1 MKILVVEDEQKL
13 AGFIHQGLQQAGYLV
28 QISNNGSE
36 ALNKVASET
45 YDLIL
50 LDLMLPGMTGI
61 EVLKNMRAFNISSP
75 VIILSALS
83 GTSQVVEAL
92 DLGAVDYIKKPFEW
106 DELLA
111 RIRILQRKIFA
122 SESTRIQINDLTID
136 LMTRQVTRSETQ
148 ITLTAKEFALLEYLI
163 RNLNRVVSK
172 NQILENVWN
181 MDFDPESNIVEVYMH
196 QLRRKID
203 KGFDNPLI
211 QTVVGVGYKL
221 TGSKSSL

>member
-13 AGFIHQGLQQAGYLV
+13 AGFIHQGLVQAGYLV

-45 YDLIL
+45 FDLIL

-136 LMTRQVTRSETQ
+136 LMARQVMRSETQ

-221 TGSKSSL
+221 TGSKSST

>member
-36 ALNKVASET
+36 ALNMVASENF
-45 YDLIL
+45 DLIL

-61 EVLKNMRAFNISSP
+61 EILKNMRAYNINSP

-122 SESTRIQINDLTID
+122 SESTRIQINDLTVD
-136 LMTRQVTRSETQ
+136 LMARHVMRSETQ

>member
-45 YDLIL
+45 FDLIL

-61 EVLKNMRAFNISSP
+61 EILKNMRAFNISSP

-83 GTSQVVEAL
+83 GTSQIVEGL

-122 SESTRIQINDLTID
+122 SESTKIRINDLTID
-136 LMTRQVTRSETQ
+136 LMARQVMRSDTK
-148 ITLTAKEFALLEYLI
+148 IILTAKEFALLEYLI

-221 TGSKSSL
+221 SGSKSSL

>member
-36 ALNKVASET
+36 ALNKAASENF
-45 YDLIL
+45 DLIL

-61 EVLKNMRAFNISSP
+61 EILKNMRAFNISSP
-75 VIILSALS
+75 VIILSALN

-122 SESTRIQINDLTID
+122 SDSTRIQINDLTID
-136 LMTRQVTRSETQ
+136 LMARQVMRSKTL

-172 NQILENVWN
+172 NQILDNVWN

>member
-28 QISNNGSE
+28 QVSNNGSE
-36 ALNKVASET
+36 ALNKIASET
-45 YDLIL
+45 FNLIL

-61 EVLKNMRAFNISSP
+61 EILKNMRAFNISCP

-83 GTSQVVEAL
+83 GTPQVVEGL

-111 RIRILQRKIFA
+111 RIRILQRKILV
-122 SESTRIQINDLTID
+122 SESTGILINDLTID

-203 KGFDNPLI
+203 KGFDSALI

>member
-1 MKILVVEDEQKL
+1 MKILVIEDEQKL
-13 AGFIHQGLQQAGYLV
+13 AGFIHQGLQQAGYQV

-36 ALNKVASET
+36 ALNMVASET
-45 YDLIL
+45 FDLIL

-61 EVLKNMRAFNISSP
+61 EMLKNMRAFNITSP

-122 SESTRIQINDLTID
+122 SKSTRIQINDLTID
-136 LMTRQVTRSETQ
+136 LMARQIMRSEIQ

>member
-13 AGFIHQGLQQAGYLV
+13 AGFIHQGLQKAGYLV
-28 QISNNGSE
+28 ETSNNGSE
-36 ALNKVASET
+36 ALSMVASET
-45 YDLIL
+45 FDLIL

-61 EVLKNMRAFNISSP
+61 EMLKNMRAFNISCP

-83 GTSQVVEAL
+83 GTPQIVEAL

-106 DELLA
+106 EELLA

-122 SESTRIQINDLTID
+122 SESTKIRINNLSVD
-136 LMTRQVTRSETQ
+136 LMARQVMRSDTQ
-148 ITLTAKEFALLEYLI
+148 IILTAKEFALLEYLI
-163 RNLNRVVSK
+163 RNINRVVSK
-172 NQILENVWN
+172 VQILENVWN

>member
-13 AGFIHQGLQQAGYLV
+13 AGFIHQGLLQAGYLV

-45 YDLIL
+45 FDLIL

-61 EVLKNMRAFNISSP
+61 EVLKNMRAYNISSQ

-122 SESTRIQINDLTID
+122 SESTRIQINDLKID
-136 LMTRQVTRSETQ
+136 LMARQVVRCETQ

-196 QLRRKID
+196 QLRRKMD

>member
-45 YDLIL
+45 FDLIL

-136 LMTRQVTRSETQ
+136 LMARQVMRSETQ

-221 TGSKSSL
+221 TGSKSST

>member
-36 ALNKVASET
+36 ALNMVASENF
-45 YDLIL
+45 DLIL

-61 EVLKNMRAFNISSP
+61 EILKNMRAYNINSP

-122 SESTRIQINDLTID
+122 SESTRIQINDLTVD
-136 LMTRQVTRSETQ
+136 LMARHVMRSETQ

-196 QLRRKID
+196 QLRKKID
-203 KGFDNPLI
+203 KGFDTPI
-211 QTVVGVGYKL
+211 IETMIGVGYKL
-221 TGSKSSL
+221 KGTKTSL

>member
-36 ALNKVASET
+36 ALNMAASET
-45 YDLIL
+45 FDLIL

-122 SESTRIQINDLTID
+122 SESTKIQINDLTID
-136 LMTRQVTRSETQ
+136 LMARQVMRSETQ

-221 TGSKSSL
+221 TGTKSSL